1 MRVCFLLLV
10 VGNIYVW
17 HYTTTRADS
26 YHHIYFLDVGQGD
39 SIFIRTAA
47 DFRILIDAGTTN
59 SAASELGRILPAWD
73 RQIDLVIATHP
84 HADHIGGLADV
95 IDQYR
100 VDKFWWNGAAYE
112 SQTHATLLADLA
124 AANIPT
130 EVASHQTLLP
140 LPDPNSTL
148 KVLHP
153 QTRLAASDIN
163 ESSVVAH
170 LRLDQFDLWLSG
182 DAGAPTEE
190 LLLTNGALADVDV
203 LKVGHHGSRT
213 ATTGAFLQALAPEVG
228 VIMVGADNRYGHP
241 HPEILDRLTAA
252 QVEIHRTDQ
261 SGTIEITTDGR
272 HYQVR

>member
-130 EVASHQTLLP
+130 EVTSHQTLLP
-140 LPDPNSTL
+140 LPDGSAT
-148 KVLHP
+148 
-153 QTRLAASDIN
+153 TSYCRSAASSHN
-163 ESSVVAH
+163 
-170 LRLDQFDLWLSG
+170 LF
-182 DAGAPTEE
+182 T
-190 LLLTNGALADVDV
+190 
-203 LKVGHHGSRT
+203 SR
-213 ATTGAFLQALAPEVG
+213 AF
-228 VIMVGADNRYGHP
+228 
-241 HPEILDRLTAA
+241 TAA
-252 QVEIHRTDQ
+252 HSPLMTPAVGDVTRPASASSMRLQNASASSKEGLKRFCRSVESESPKKGSEPFFATDPSDRNQ
-261 SGTIEITTDGR
+261 RKRALTPFR
-272 HYQVR
+272 A